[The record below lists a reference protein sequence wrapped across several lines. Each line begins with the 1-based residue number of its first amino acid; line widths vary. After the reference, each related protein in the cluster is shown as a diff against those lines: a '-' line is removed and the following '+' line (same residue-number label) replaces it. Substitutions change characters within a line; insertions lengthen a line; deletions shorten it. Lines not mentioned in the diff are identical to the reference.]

1 MSTSS
6 SLIAERQPE
15 THIEDHQDLQELTIK
30 SPQETI
36 TEANTETTTG
46 TNTKTTTETAIETN
60 AETPIETNTER
71 NPETVVEKEA
81 EQEQQSKMDTQISQ
95 PTPAPAGERVTIGIS
110 ISDYVRNH
118 VRS

>member
-1 MSTSS
+1 MVDLYGRRIGFEQTSS

-36 TEANTETTTG
+36 TKANTETTTG

-60 AETPIETNTER
+60 AETPIETNTA
-71 NPETVVEKEA
+71 ETNAKTQVEKEA
-81 EQEQQSKMDTQISQ
+81 EQGT
-95 PTPAPAGERVTIGIS
+95 TI
-110 ISDYVRNH
+110 
-118 VRS
+118 